1 MAHPPPN
8 SAVVDLETLRAILA
22 AAVGLLAEQG
32 EWEADPLRLR
42 WDRAFSRMPAGDRET
57 VVAAVEREVEL
68 RALTAADGEPIVG
81 LSGLRA
87 NPNARLYF
95 RVFDG
100 DLPNLHRD
108 EIMLS
113 TLRAARMLSRP
124 DAPEPEVFGE
134 AVRAAFRALAPG
146 ERAALAR
153 HNRDMLHL
161 LAECDVEASA
171 SPAAD

>member
-1 MAHPPPN
+1 M
-8 SAVVDLETLRAILA
+8 DLETLRAILA
-22 AAVGLLAEQG
+22 AAAGVLAEHA
-32 EWEADPLRLR
+32 ERAADPLRLR
-42 WDRAFSRMPAGDRET
+42 WDLAFTRMPAGDRET

-68 RALTAADGEPIVG
+68 RALTAGEAEPIVG

-95 RVFDG
+95 RIFDG
-100 DLPNLHRD
+100 DLPDLHRD

-124 DAPEPEVFGE
+124 DAL
-134 AVRAAFRALAPG
+134 AFRALSAA

-153 HNRDMLHL
+153 HNRHMLRL
-161 LAECDVEASA
+161 LAECDAEASA